1 MAIDMYKNMMGGLES
16 PAREAAEIMPD
27 DITDLGHTSRSLYI
41 GTPGDIAVHM
51 VGETSVIVF
60 KAVATGVLP
69 IRVDRVLATGTTAGD
84 LVALW

>member
-16 PAREAAEIMPD
+16 PAREAVAITPD
-27 DITDLGHTSRSLYI
+27 DSTDLGHTSRSLYV
-41 GTPGDIAVHM
+41 GTSGDIAVHM
-51 VGETSVIVF
+51 VGETSAVIF
-60 KAVATGVLP
+60 KAVASGVLP